1 MLRGHAG
8 CIAIVAVGLL
18 NVSMVAEAQR
28 TAISHRIGWL
38 GSSSAPSTPDPV
50 IGDFQQGLRDLGY
63 VEGKNLV
70 IEYRYANGNV
80 ERLAALANEVAS
92 MSVEVI
98 VTSGEPAA
106 LAAKRSTKT
115 VPIVVTELGLDPV
128 KAGLVAS
135 LGARRA
141 TLRGWRASARSYGRR
156 GWRYLRSSLPKPLT
170 WSSFG
175 IRRIL
180 GNTSCLKMSRRPLQ
194 R

>member
-28 TAISHRIGWL
+28 AAISRRIGWL

-92 MSVEVI
+92 MSVEVDRDI
-98 VTSGEPAA
+98 
-106 LAAKRSTKT
+106 
-115 VPIVVTELGLDPV
+115 
-128 KAGLVAS
+128 
-135 LGARRA
+135 RRA
-141 TLRGWRASARSYGRR
+141 GGSLPSARPRP
-156 GWRYLRSSLPKPLT
+156 SLL
-170 WSSFG
+170 S
-175 IRRIL
+175 
-180 GNTSCLKMSRRPLQ
+180 
-194 R
+194 